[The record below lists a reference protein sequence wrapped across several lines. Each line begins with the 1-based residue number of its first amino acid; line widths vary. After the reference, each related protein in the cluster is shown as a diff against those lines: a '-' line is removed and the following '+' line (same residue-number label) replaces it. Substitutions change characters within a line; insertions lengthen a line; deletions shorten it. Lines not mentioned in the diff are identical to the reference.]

1 MGILTRYLIRAHV
14 GPFLFAFTVLTG
26 LLFLNTVARRSQD
39 LAGKGLPWSVI
50 AEVLVLSLPHIV
62 ALTLPMAVLVA
73 VLYTYNEMTAANE
86 TTAMAANG
94 ANPVRLLVPLVGVG
108 AILAGVMLFFNDRV
122 LPETNHRLKNL
133 LVDIGQKSPTFELR
147 EQVLNEI
154 RTGDRRTKYFLQA
167 RRIDRATND
176 LTDVA
181 IYDVSNP
188 DRARTIYAQRGTMAF
203 NRERTDLFL
212 TLYDGVMH
220 EADLADP
227 RSFQRLF
234 FQEQV
239 IRLRGVGDELTRQGG
254 SFRSDRE
261 MSIAMLKAAALERQ
275 RELAEVQGE
284 SREEVRRAVEVA
296 LGLGAN
302 GQASG
307 PGRPPPSAGW
317 FPFVTVTG
325 DQAQDALTRSTAL
338 RLRTLAARAR
348 SLERQENMF
357 RVEIHKKYA
366 IAFAC
371 IVFVLLGAP
380 VAVRFPSGGVGMVI
394 AFSLAV
400 FSVYWVG
407 LIGGE
412 KLADTGAISPAWAMW
427 APNVVFLGVAAWAL
441 AKMGRKGITPR
452 GGGWDD
458 LRYALTRRLN
468 AGKARMRGLVPHGSG
483 ARGPARA
490 RGGAD

>member
-1 MGILTRYLIRAHV
+1 MGILTRYLIRAHL

-26 LLFLNTVARRSQD
+26 LLFLNTVARRYQD
-39 LAGKGLPWSVI
+39 VAGKGLPWSAI
-50 AEVLVLSLPHIV
+50 AEVLVLSFPHIV

-73 VLYTYNEMTAANE
+73 VLYTYSEMTAANE

-94 ANPVRLLVPLVGVG
+94 ANPVRLLVPLAGVG
-108 AILAGVMLFFNDRV
+108 AILAGLMLGFNDRV
-122 LPETNHRLKNL
+122 LPEANHRLKNL
-133 LVDIGQKSPTFELR
+133 LVDIAQKSPTFELR
-147 EQVLNEI
+147 EQVMNEI

-167 RRIDRATND
+167 RSIDQATNE

-188 DRARTIYAQRGTMAF
+188 DRARTIYARRGVMAF
-203 NRERTDLFL
+203 NRARTDLFL

-220 EADLADP
+220 EADMGDP
-227 RSFQRLF
+227 RAFQRLF
-234 FQEQV
+234 FEEQV
-239 IRLRGVGDELTRQGG
+239 IRLRGVGDQLTRQGG

-261 MSIAMLKAAALERQ
+261 MSIAMLEEAARERE

-284 SREEVRRAVEVA
+284 SREEARRALELA
-296 LGLGAN
+296 LGLDAD
-302 GQASG
+302 GQAG
-307 PGRPPPSAGW
+307 AAQLLPPSAGW
-317 FPFVTVTG
+317 YPSVTVSG
-325 DQAQDALTRSTAL
+325 DEAQDALTRSTAL

-348 SLERQENMF
+348 SLERQANMF

-412 KLADTGAISPAWAMW
+412 KLADTGAISPVWAMW
-427 APNVVFLGVAAWAL
+427 APNVVFLAAALWAL
-441 AKMGRKGITPR
+441 AKMGRQGIAPR

-458 LRYALTRRLN
+458 VRYAVSRRVDTASARVRRLV
-468 AGKARMRGLVPHGSG
+468 RG
-483 ARGPARA
+483 ARGARPARA
-490 RGGAD
+490 GGGAD

>member
-1 MGILTRYLIRAHV
+1 MQILIRHVIRAHV

-26 LLFLNTVARRSQD
+26 LLFLNTVARRFQD
-39 LAGKGLPWSVI
+39 LAGKGLGWSVV
-50 AEVLVLSLPHIV
+50 AEVLALSLPHIV

-73 VLYTYNEMTAANE
+73 VLYTYNDMTANNE

-94 ANPVRLLVPLVGVG
+94 VNPLRLLLPLAG
-108 AILAGVMLFFNDRV
+108 AGTILAAAMLYFNDRV

-133 LVDIGQKSPTFELR
+133 LVDIAQKSPTFELR
-147 EQVLNEI
+147 EQVMNEI
-154 RTGDRRTKYFLQA
+154 RAENRRTKYFLQA
-167 RRIDRATND
+167 TKIDQATNR
-176 LTDVA
+176 LTHVA

-188 DRARTIYAQRGTMAF
+188 DRTRSIYAERGIMVF

-220 EADLADP
+220 EGDLADP

-234 FQEQV
+234 FAEQV
-239 IRLRGVGDELTRQGG
+239 IRLRGVGDELERQLGG
-254 SFRSDRE
+254 GYRSDRE
-261 MSIAMLKAAALERQ
+261 MSIAMLAEAAAEREQQLRSVERESLEQ
-275 RELAEVQGE
+275 ALLAVRTALGADADGQGAGG
-284 SREEVRRAVEVA
+284 EVRRV
-296 LGLGAN
+296 
-302 GQASG
+302 
-307 PGRPPPSAGW
+307 PPSVGGAY
-317 FPFVTVTG
+317 PAVAVSG
-325 DQAQDALTRSTAL
+325 DGREDALTRSTAL
-338 RLRTLAARAR
+338 RLRTLAAQAY
-348 SLERQENMF
+348 SYERQANMY

-394 AFSLAV
+394 AVSLMV

-412 KLADTGAISPAWAMW
+412 KLADTGAVSPFWSMW
-427 APNVVFLGVAAWAL
+427 APNVVFLGLAVWAL
-441 AKMGRKGITPR
+441 AKMGREGITPR

-458 LRYALTRRLN
+458 VRYGLARRVAGLRHLAPRPVAQR
-468 AGKARMRGLVPHGSG
+468 
-483 ARGPARA
+483 
-490 RGGAD
+490 RGGTEAD

>member
-1 MGILTRYLIRAHV
+1 MQILTRYVIRAHL

-26 LLFLNTVARRSQD
+26 LLFLNTVARRFQD

-86 TTAMAANG
+86 TTAMAVNG
-94 ANPVRLLVPLVGVG
+94 VNPLRLLVPLAGVG
-108 AILAGVMLFFNDRV
+108 TILAGGMLYFNDRV

-133 LVDIGQKSPTFELR
+133 LVDIAQKSPTFELR
-147 EQVLNEI
+147 EQVMNEI

-167 RRIDRATND
+167 TRIDPATNR

-188 DRARTIYAQRGTMAF
+188 DRARTIYAQQGTMAF

-212 TLYDGVMH
+212 MLYNGVMQ
-220 EADLADP
+220 EGDLSDP

-239 IRLRGVGDELTRQGG
+239 IRVRGVGDELERQAG
-254 SFRSDRE
+254 SEFRSDRE
-261 MSIAMLKAAALERQ
+261 MSIDRLSEAATERDGELE
-275 RELAEVQGE
+275 
-284 SREEVRRAVEVA
+284 SVRRESLEQSRFAVHMA
-296 LGLGAN
+296 LGMADS
-302 GQASG
+302 A
-307 PGRPPPSAGW
+307 RAEAVPPSVGGIGLGS
-317 FPFVTVTG
+317 VIGSG
-325 DQAQDALTRSTAL
+325 DAAEDALTRSTAL
-338 RLRTLAARAR
+338 RFRTFAARAYALR
-348 SLERQENMF
+348 RQANMY

-380 VAVRFPSGGVGMVI
+380 VAVRFPSGGIGMVI
-394 AFSLAV
+394 AMSLLV
-400 FSVYWVG
+400 FSIYWVG

-412 KLADTGAISPAWAMW
+412 KLADTGKVSPFWGMW
-427 APNVVFLGVAAWAL
+427 APNVVFLGFAAWAL
-441 AKMGRKGITPR
+441 AKMGREGITPR

-458 LRYALTRRLN
+458 VGYAVRRRLRAL
-468 AGKARMRGLVPHGSG
+468 AGGARRLVP
-483 ARGPARA
+483 RRVPN
-490 RGGAD
+490 RGGAGAS